1 MRKWSKALPV
11 AILSIL
17 AVTVSVAVVRAD
29 RVSGTFGWHI
39 GDAFL
44 AAFDPALGADSI
56 TMAAVNGDTVQ
67 VNGTGT
73 LSVDSR
79 SVTGG
84 GMFVHRNAVGVEIAH
99 GTWEARGLISFV
111 SYGDGSAQGFPS
123 FLIGGKAVIRVK
135 LFVGGTPVH
144 DGILTVLCAL
154 GQRVP
159 ASVTDGITLNVQDAI
174 NFNKLVGG
182 PTVFN
187 K

>member
-1 MRKWSKALPV
+1 M
-11 AILSIL
+11 
-17 AVTVSVAVVRAD
+17 AVTISVAVVRAD

-56 TMAAVNGDTVQ
+56 TMAAVNGDTIQ

-84 GMFVHRNAVGVEIAH
+84 GMFIHRNAAGGEVAH

-111 SYGDGSAQGFPS
+111 SYGDGSTQGFPS
-123 FLIGGKAVIRVK
+123 SLIGGKAVIRVK
-135 LFVGGTPVH
+135 LLVGGTPVH

-154 GQRVP
+154 GNRIP
-159 ASVTDGITLNVQDAI
+159 ANVTDGITLNVQDAI
-174 NFNKLVGG
+174 NFNKLVSG
-182 PTVFN
+182 PTVFS